1 MNEIHVL
8 DNHTVDKI
16 AAGEVVER
24 PFSIV
29 KELVENA
36 IDAGAGHVTVEI
48 KDGGISM
55 IRVTDDGSGID
66 KSQLTKAFL
75 RHATSK
81 IKEAEDLSHISSLGF
96 RGEALSSIAAV
107 CQVELITKTEE
118 ELTGQHFTINGG
130 EAGELEEIGAPKGT
144 TVIARNIFYNTPV
157 RKKFLKTAMTEG
169 NYIAD
174 FMQHIALSAPQ
185 IAFQYIANGQTKFFT
200 SGNGDSREVIYR
212 IYGKETANQLLPIS
226 AQMDGISVKGFL
238 GKPILCRANRAFET
252 IFVNGRYIKSSLV
265 CSAVEEGYRTFLMQH
280 KYPFTLFY
288 VQMDGEAVDVNVHPT
303 KMELRFS
310 HQEEIYRQMRDMIS
324 GTLNHREQI
333 VKVSLSSDRERKAEE
348 KAARKEQIVV
358 PEPFEQKRQVKE
370 GFARQSLPVEP
381 VSSQSRRMPIFPE
394 VERNGYRA
402 AKTYVPVQ
410 QMTGMTREEEELFE
424 PGAGN
429 VSKTVDL
436 SNVDAIQ
443 HQQEPDAA
451 PTVSSMPEESSS
463 ASASPEPEGQMQLF
477 DEQFLTPEA
486 EKSHRIIGQVFDT
499 YWLIQYGENLY
510 IIDQHAAH
518 EKVLFERMMKNYRE
532 KNVTSQMVSPP
543 LIVSLTPQ
551 EADLV
556 TRYMDVFQSFGYEIS
571 PFGGKDYAINAVPH
585 NLYGIATEE
594 LFIEILDNL
603 EEVREKPLEIL
614 KDRLATMSCKAAV
627 KGNNHLS
634 YAEAEQLIAELL
646 TLEDPYHCP
655 HGRPTII
662 SLSKRELEKKF
673 KRIV

>member
-1 MNEIHVL
+1 
-8 DNHTVDKI
+8 
-16 AAGEVVER
+16 
-24 PFSIV
+24 
-29 KELVENA
+29 
-36 IDAGAGHVTVEI
+36 
-48 KDGGISM
+48 
-55 IRVTDDGSGID
+55 
-66 KSQLTKAFL
+66 
-75 RHATSK
+75 
-81 IKEAEDLSHISSLGF
+81 
-96 RGEALSSIAAV
+96 
-107 CQVELITKTEE
+107 
-118 ELTGQHFTINGG
+118 
-130 EAGELEEIGAPKGT
+130 
-144 TVIARNIFYNTPV
+144 
-157 RKKFLKTAMTEG
+157 
-169 NYIAD
+169 
-174 FMQHIALSAPQ
+174 
-185 IAFQYIANGQTKFFT
+185 
-200 SGNGDSREVIYR
+200 
-212 IYGKETANQLLPIS
+212 
-226 AQMDGISVKGFL
+226 
-238 GKPILCRANRAFET
+238 
-252 IFVNGRYIKSSLV
+252 
-265 CSAVEEGYRTFLMQH
+265 
-280 KYPFTLFY
+280 
-288 VQMDGEAVDVNVHPT
+288 
-303 KMELRFS
+303 
-310 HQEEIYRQMRDMIS
+310 MRDMIS
-324 GTLNHREQI
+324 GALNHREQI

-429 VSKTVDL
+429 VPKTADHSVQTEKTAVL
-436 SNVDAIQ
+436 SSAETAAEMPMQKETALPQTSQTFLKQTETPNRMAESQQAAARNKDVKAWDQQESSNAEQEVTNPAGSSSVEAIQ
-443 HQQEPDAA
+443 HPQEPE
-451 PTVSSMPEESSS
+451 TVPQTPSMPEERSS
-463 ASASPEPEGQMQLF
+463 ASASSEPEGQMQLF

>member
-36 IDAGAGHVTVEI
+36 IDAGAEHVTVEI

-81 IKEAEDLSHISSLGF
+81 IREAEDLSHISSLGF

-226 AQMDGISVKGFL
+226 AQMDGISVEGFL

-280 KYPFTLFY
+280 KYPFVVLYLTI
-288 VQMDGEAVDVNVHPT
+288 DPEKIDVNVHPT
-303 KMELRFS
+303 KMDIRINEPQTFFRFL
-310 HQEEIYRQMRDMIS
+310 QESVAAAINGRSLVTSMDAKVEKEEDKKAEKQLTREIPQPFEANRRSQS
-324 GTLNHREQI
+324 QVRETSSYGQSYGQI
-333 VKVSLSSDRERKAEE
+333 VQKV
-348 KAARKEQIVV
+348 
-358 PEPFEQKRQVKE
+358 
-370 GFARQSLPVEP
+370 
-381 VSSQSRRMPIFPE
+381 
-394 VERNGYRA
+394 
-402 AKTYVPVQ
+402 
-410 QMTGMTREEEELFE
+410 EEELAQPAQNIVREARTEYTTARSDMQRSSIPEKKPVENAAARIIGTRAEYTEEVPKSPIIKKEQAIIVEKPQQMALFTEDDLKKQQAENFE
-424 PGAGN
+424 
-429 VSKTVDL
+429 
-436 SNVDAIQ
+436 
-443 HQQEPDAA
+443 
-451 PTVSSMPEESSS
+451 
-463 ASASPEPEGQMQLF
+463 
-477 DEQFLTPEA
+477 
-486 EKSHRIIGQVFDT
+486 IIGQVFDT
-499 YWLIQYGENLY
+499 YWILALADKIYY
-510 IIDQHAAH
+510 VDQHAAH
-518 EKVLFERMMKNYRE
+518 EKVNYERFVKRLHE
-532 KNVTSQMVSPP
+532 KTEIPSQQLSSPTIVT
-543 LIVSLTPQ
+543 LTPKEQ
-551 EADLV
+551 TAWKAHEEHF
-556 TRYMDVFQSFGYEIS
+556 TRLGFELEEFGE
-571 PFGGKDYAINAVPH
+571 DAIAIRAVPLD
-585 NLYGIATEE
+585 LYGNGEKELLLSVLDELVQAPVAGDSFAVLSKIAS
-594 LFIEILDNL
+594 
-603 EEVREKPLEIL
+603 
-614 KDRLATMSCKAAV
+614 MSCKAAV
-627 KGNNHLS
+627 KGNQKLS
-634 YAEAEQLIAELL
+634 LPEVKVLMQELL
-646 TLEDPYHCP
+646 ACDNPYNCP

-662 SLSKRELEKKF
+662 SMSKYELERKF
-673 KRIV
+673 KR